1 METDGFELY
10 TDGDTLY
17 DNMLASIAGAR
28 DHVLLESYIFADDEI
43 GRRFATALVAA
54 AARGVV
60 VRMHIDAAGSLF
72 WHSRQLAKWLRRSGI
87 QLRWFH
93 RWDWRRP
100 WRYNRRNHR
109 KLLVIDAQCAYIGGF
124 NIHRENSRRI
134 YGEQCWRDTHIKMVG
149 PLARE
154 AMQLF
159 GLFWMG
165 RKRHPATHSTS
176 NDDLLLSNYTR
187 GARRWLNGTF
197 TSMLSHA
204 RHTIFITTPYFVPQ
218 LRIQRQIADAAAR
231 GVDVRLLVP
240 FRGDVRL
247 AQWAARAVYA
257 ALLAR
262 GVRIYEYRPRLL
274 HAKSIVVDGEHAT
287 VGTANMDFRSFFIN
301 YELNLFS
308 RNPRLCHDLEKIFLD
323 DLNHSEEIHSDR
335 WSKRPW
341 THKLLEL
348 IGWMARRWL

>member
-1 METDGFELY
+1 LETDSFELF

-17 DNMLASIAGAR
+17 DDMLASIVSAR

-43 GRRFATALVAA
+43 GRRFAAALAA
-54 AARGVV
+54 ATSRGVV
-60 VRMHIDAAGSLF
+60 VRLHLDAAGSLF
-72 WHSRQLAKWLRRSGI
+72 WHSRRLTKQLRRAGV

-93 RWDWRRP
+93 RWDWRHP

-109 KLLVIDAQCAYIGGF
+109 KLLVIDAHCAYVGGF
-124 NIHRENSRRI
+124 NIHRENSRRL
-134 YGEQCWRDTHIKMVG
+134 YGEHCWRDTHVKLVG
-149 PLARE
+149 PLAGE

-159 GLFWMG
+159 GQFWIG
-165 RKRHPATHSTS
+165 RKRRAVTRSLGAG
-176 NDDLLLSNYTR
+176 DLLLSNYTR
-187 GARRWLNGTF
+187 GARRLLNGSF
-197 TSMLSHA
+197 SSMLTHA
-204 RHTIFITTPYFVPQ
+204 KSTIFITTPYFVPQ
-218 LRIQRQIADAAAR
+218 LRIRRQIVDAAAR

-240 FRGDVRL
+240 FKSDVRL

-262 GVRIYEYRPRLL
+262 GVRIYEYQPRLL
-274 HAKSIVVDGEHAT
+274 HAKSMVVDSSYAT
-287 VGTANMDFRSFFIN
+287 VGTANIDYRSFFLN

-308 RNPRLCHDLEKIFLD
+308 RNPRLCHDLQNVFLA
-323 DLNHSEEIHSDR
+323 DLAHSKEIHAER

-341 THKLLEL
+341 IDKLAEL